1 MRMSGTE
8 EALEG
13 SWKHGSDVI
22 LFQLKKVL

>member
-1 MRMSGTE
+1 MRMRVIE

-22 LFQLKKVL
+22 LFQLKTVL